1 MARGV
6 ALVTGVTG
14 CVGRA
19 VAAALREQ
27 GWPVRGLVRTPSPE
41 AAGYT
46 EHLGDLTDPASLRGA
61 CEGVELV
68 VHAAA
73 DLSDWRPGRRIW
85 QVNRDGTRAVLDEA
99 LRCGVRRFVYLS
111 TVDVFG
117 FDARDVIDETS
128 PKRVPPYAY
137 SRSKLAGEEIAWS
150 YQPRGLEVTVVYPT
164 WIFGPGDRHFVPELV
179 RGLRDGKLV
188 QIDRGAAPIELTFS
202 ENLAD
207 AIVLA
212 GTRPE
217 AAGGRFIVGDSYGLT
232 VGQLFDRLA
241 ERVGAVPPARSVP
254 MRGALTVAALS
265 ELAGLAGIG
274 TSSGRP
280 MLTRYAVRSVAGGMR
295 YQLDRIRSIGYTPR
309 VDLAE
314 ALRRTLAGLGREPE
328 GAHGRG

>member
-1 MARGV
+1 M

-19 VAAALREQ
+19 VAAALAES
-27 GWPVRGLVRTPSPE
+27 GWSVRGLVRAPSPE
-41 AAGYT
+41 ATRYA
-46 EHLGDLTDPASLRGA
+46 EHLGDLTDPASLRGS
-61 CEGVELV
+61 CEGVQLV

-85 QVNRDGTRAVLDEA
+85 QVNRDGTRAILDEA
-99 LRCGVRRFVYLS
+99 LRSGVTRFVYLS

-117 FDARDVIDETS
+117 FDARRVIDEAS

-137 SRSKLAGEEIAWS
+137 SRSKLAGEDLAWS
-150 YQPRGLEVTVVYPT
+150 YHRRGLEITVIYPT

-179 RGLRDGKLV
+179 RGLRDNKLV
-188 QIDRGAAPIELTFS
+188 HFDRGVAPIELTYS

-212 GTRPE
+212 GTTPDC
-217 AAGGRFIVGDSYGLT
+217 AGGRFIVGDSYGLT
-232 VGQLFDRLA
+232 VGQLFERIA
-241 ERVGAVPPARSVP
+241 ERIGVPPPTRSIP
-254 MRGALTVAALS
+254 FSGALAVAALS

-274 TSSGRP
+274 TGTGRP

-295 YQLDRIRSIGYTPR
+295 YDLDRIRSIGYSPR
-309 VDLAE
+309 VPVSD
-314 ALRRTLAGLGREPE
+314 ALSRAVAGLEE
-328 GAHGRG
+328 GAGHGSR